1 MEPALTEIIEMAVT
15 LLMAVIA
22 FWQHRQKK
30 EVVAFFDPKD
40 SRVTT
45 PPVSVPSQSWKMD
58 DATKQWLCAGHSVE
72 EQASLLQQ
80 VAGAEALEKTS
91 YFISVPSGYYEI
103 EYGLIKG
110 SGKK

>member
-1 MEPALTEIIEMAVT
+1 MEPALTEIIEMAIA

-22 FWQHRQKK
+22 YWQHRQKK
-30 EVVAFFDPKD
+30 EVVAFFDPTD

-45 PPVSVPSQSWKMD
+45 PPASVQSRSWKMD
-58 DATKQWLCAGHSVE
+58 DATKQWLCAGHSAE

-80 VAGAEALEKTS
+80 VAGAEALGKTS
-91 YFISVPSGYYEI
+91 YFISVRSGYYEI

>member
-1 MEPALTEIIEMAVT
+1 MEPALTEIIEMAIA
-15 LLMAVIA
+15 LLMAAIA
-22 FWQHRQKK
+22 FWQHRQKQ

-40 SRVTT
+40 TGVTT
-45 PPVSVPSQSWKMD
+45 PPGSVRSRSWKMD
-58 DATKQWLCAGHSVE
+58 DVTKQWLCAGHSAN

-80 VAGAEALEKTS
+80 VAGAEALQKTS

-110 SGKK
+110 SGKE

>member
-1 MEPALTEIIEMAVT
+1 MEPALTEIIEMAIA

-30 EVVAFFDPKD
+30 KVLSFFDPKD

-45 PPVSVPSQSWKMD
+45 PPATVHSRSWKMG
-58 DATKQWLCAGHSVE
+58 DATKQWLCAGHSAE

>member
-1 MEPALTEIIEMAVT
+1 MEPALMEIIEMAIA

-22 FWQHRQKK
+22 FWQHRQKQ

-40 SRVTT
+40 TGVTR
-45 PPVSVPSQSWKMD
+45 PPASVPSRSWKMD
-58 DATKQWLCAGHSVE
+58 DATKQWLVTGHSE
-72 EQASLLQQ
+72 KEQASLLQQ
-80 VAGAEALEKTS
+80 VAGAEAQEKTS